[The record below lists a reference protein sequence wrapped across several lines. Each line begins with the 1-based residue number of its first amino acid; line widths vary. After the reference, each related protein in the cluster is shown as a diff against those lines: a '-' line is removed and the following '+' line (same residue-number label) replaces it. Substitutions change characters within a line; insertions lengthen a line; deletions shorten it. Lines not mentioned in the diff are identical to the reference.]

1 MSLFIL
7 SLTYCYIFDESVEIG
22 MILLSDLRVCDAG
35 K

>member
-1 MSLFIL
+1 MSLLIF
-7 SLTYCYIFDESVEIG
+7 SLTYCYILEESVEIG